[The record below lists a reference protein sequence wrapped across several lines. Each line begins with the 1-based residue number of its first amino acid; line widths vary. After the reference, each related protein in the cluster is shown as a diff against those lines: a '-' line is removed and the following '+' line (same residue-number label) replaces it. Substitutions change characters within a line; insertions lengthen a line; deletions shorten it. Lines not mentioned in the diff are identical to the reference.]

1 MMTLTKSGL
10 KHVAFTLNWI
20 DQMGFALVIYFEN
33 MFDAF
38 SATVFSLSLDCD
50 ISD

>member
-20 DQMGFALVIYFEN
+20 DQMGFALVIYFVN

>member
-1 MMTLTKSGL
+1 MMTLTKSGV

-38 SATVFSLSLDCD
+38 SATFFSLSLYCD